1 MIANQLCY
9 TPRNN
14 NLNKE
19 NKLKHRLDI
28 INLEGPR
35 DQEFL
40 NKDNKIEQDL
50 CWLIKKFFSIRVKQK
65 VITNFKQYLI
75 QDTVQIPI

>member
-1 MIANQLCY
+1 VIANQLCY

-19 NKLKHRLDI
+19 NKLKHRLEK

-40 NKDNKIEQDL
+40 SKDNRIEQDL
-50 CWLIKKFFSIRVKQK
+50 CWLIIKKFFSILV
-65 VITNFKQYLI
+65 F
-75 QDTVQIPI
+75 

>member
-19 NKLKHRLDI
+19 NKLKHRLEK

-40 NKDNKIEQDL
+40 SKDNRIEQDL
-50 CWLIKKFFSIRVKQK
+50 CWLIKKVFSILV
-65 VITNFKQYLI
+65 LE
-75 QDTVQIPI
+75 